1 MQEYVRSGIAIL
13 NDVTEDLKDLNGLG
27 RYLSK
32 QPNADAIKV
41 LKLMILGHETGLI
54 EKDFDINSVGL
65 HTYLVERTTG
75 TEYKQ
80 RENIIGNLSMNPQN
94 IALELMDYLSKNYST
109 DYGFKCYGMYS
120 IIDNWLRSFERMDY
134 CDTDMFYKRYDMVD
148 KKMDIIEFLISNG
161 LLSKKQIDS
170 VLASYQLLLKEDVG
184 LNKAQLLRIQKVV
197 DNIIRYNEL
206 YSKISHSK
214 NIPRQE
220 KSKLYNEL
228 ESTFGIAR
236 KPKEGLFDDCKHN
249 ALEEIRRYRMEN
261 DQCTYMLYDVQKLI
275 KEKKI

>member
-1 MQEYVRSGIAIL
+1 
-13 NDVTEDLKDLNGLG
+13 
-27 RYLSK
+27 
-32 QPNADAIKV
+32 
-41 LKLMILGHETGLI
+41 
-54 EKDFDINSVGL
+54 
-65 HTYLVERTTG
+65 
-75 TEYKQ
+75 
-80 RENIIGNLSMNPQN
+80 
-94 IALELMDYLSKNYST
+94 
-109 DYGFKCYGMYS
+109 
-120 IIDNWLRSFERMDY
+120 
-134 CDTDMFYKRYDMVD
+134 MVD

-220 KSKLYNEL
+220 KSKLYKEL
-228 ESTFGIAR
+228 ESMFGIAR

-275 KEKKI
+275 KENKLEDKIILLGYLNQETLREYTRKATFVVIPSVWYENCPYSALETQAIGKAIIGADIGGIPELVKNEENGLIYKFDDIKDLEDKRKVLSKDACVELGYYKGQVFVLQTLLEELY